1 MFLLMHLCVSH
12 THTHMQLCVIA
23 LLCAKTPEVYDYTPG
38 SRRRAGKGK
47 GGRGGGGGTRARK
60 VVQAALEQLPKWVT
74 DNATTTAT
82 TTTSRKEHRQQGRNN
97 ELLLRYST

>member
-1 MFLLMHLCVSH
+1 MITL
-12 THTHMQLCVIA
+12 QA
-23 LLCAKTPEVYDYTPG
+23 AEEEQAKAE
-38 SRRRAGKGK
+38 
-47 GGRGGGGGTRARK
+47 ARK

-97 ELLLRYST
+97 ELLLHLLRYST

>member
-1 MFLLMHLCVSH
+1 MSH
-12 THTHMQLCVIA
+12 THTHTQFCVIA

-38 SRRRAGKGK
+38 SRRRAGKGT
-47 GGRGGGGGTRARK
+47 GGGGGGGGTRARK
-60 VVQAALEQLPKWVT
+60 VAQAALEQLPKWVT

-97 ELLLRYST
+97 ELLLHLLRYST